1 VIKKNK
7 TVFVAL
13 VAAVGAIVWY
23 VALFAPLKAERGRLD
38 TTVSAAHAKQQ
49 ELRALRVSLRE
60 LAGKQ
65 GAQQSELERLRRLVP
80 PQPDVAGFILG
91 ANDAAVR
98 AGVDWLS
105 VSPAAAVAGAGG
117 APSSIGVSIAVN
129 GSFFTV
135 VSYLRHLEGMARLV
149 VVDSLQLTPGGGLA
163 GPLRLSAT
171 VSARIFTTAVAPL
184 APGAT
189 AAPAAEPA
197 TGEKK

>member
-23 VALFAPLKAERGRLD
+23 VTLFAPLKAERGRLD
-38 TTVSAAHAKQQ
+38 TTVSAAKAKQQ

-65 GAQQSELERLRRLVP
+65 GAQQSELERMRRLVP

-91 ANDAAVR
+91 ANDAAAR
-98 AGVDWLS
+98 SGVDWLS
-105 VSPAAAVAGAGG
+105 VSPAAAVAGAAG

-135 VSYLRHLEGMARLV
+135 VDYLRRLEGMGRLV
-149 VVDSLQLTPGGGLA
+149 VVDSLQLAPGGGLA
-163 GPLRLSAT
+163 GPLQLSAT
-171 VSARIFTTAVAPL
+171 LSARIFTTATAPL
-184 APGAT
+184 APGAK
-189 AAPAAEPA
+189 AAPAPEP
-197 TGEKK
+197 TTEEKK